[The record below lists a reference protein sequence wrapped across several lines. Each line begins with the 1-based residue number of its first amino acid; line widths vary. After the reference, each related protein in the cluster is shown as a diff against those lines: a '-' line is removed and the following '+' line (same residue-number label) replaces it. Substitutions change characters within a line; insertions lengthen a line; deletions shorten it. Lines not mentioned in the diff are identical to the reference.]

1 MAKVS
6 VKKNYLFNLMY
17 EVLAVLVPFVTTPYV
32 SRVLGVTAIGDYN
45 YINGIVSYFGLIA
58 VTGTATFGNREIS
71 IVQNDKEKRSE
82 YFFEILFFRIIC
94 TGIALLPY
102 LILILSSNGLY
113 KTLYLINLLMFLS
126 WIFDVSW
133 FCQGMENFAVT
144 AIRNSIV
151 KISGA
156 ILIFL
161 LIKSPMDLWKYT
173 TIYSGSMLLGNM
185 TMWVYVAKQV
195 SWPGIKKIHVFRNVK
210 PIFQLFIPVIAVQIY
225 TVMDKTMLGFLD
237 NTTQVG
243 YYAQGQRIIELAITV
258 LNSLISVLLP
268 RISFLFSQ
276 GNTEELQ
283 ALIDKALRYI
293 FMLAI
298 PMIFGCTVLIDWFVP
313 IFFGSG
319 YEPVGN
325 IIKILSCM
333 FIVLSLGRLFGTML
347 IAINQQMQYTIV
359 TIVAAV
365 MNLLLNLVFLFY
377 FHMGAM
383 GVAVASVISEI
394 TATVIQLW
402 DVRSV
407 VKIKMLG
414 KCFIQ
419 YLIPSVIMT
428 IVIVVTQK
436 IIGES
441 LVGLIVAVGI
451 GCAVYFIALLCA
463 KDDIVI
469 SVSKEIWAKFYR
481 RKK

>member
-1 MAKVS
+1 
-6 VKKNYLFNLMY
+6 
-17 EVLAVLVPFVTTPYV
+17 
-32 SRVLGVTAIGDYN
+32 
-45 YINGIVSYFGLIA
+45 
-58 VTGTATFGNREIS
+58 
-71 IVQNDKEKRSE
+71 
-82 YFFEILFFRIIC
+82 
-94 TGIALLPY
+94 
-102 LILILSSNGLY
+102 
-113 KTLYLINLLMFLS
+113 
-126 WIFDVSW
+126 
-133 FCQGMENFAVT
+133 
-144 AIRNSIV
+144 
-151 KISGA
+151 
-156 ILIFL
+156 
-161 LIKSPMDLWKYT
+161 
-173 TIYSGSMLLGNM
+173 
-185 TMWVYVAKQV
+185 MWVYVAKQV

-481 RKK
+481 RKN

>member
-1 MAKVS
+1 MSKVS

-71 IVQNDKEKRSE
+71 IVQKDKEKSSE

-102 LILILSSNGLY
+102 LILILNSNGLY

-133 FCQGMENFAVT
+133 FCQGMENFVVT

-161 LIKSPMDLWKYT
+161 LIKNPLDLWKYT
-173 TIYSGSMLLGNM
+173 MIYSGSMLLGNM
-185 TMWVYVAKQV
+185 TMWVYVVKQV

-210 PIFQLFIPVIAVQIY
+210 PIFQLFIPVIAIQIY

-243 YYAQGQRIIELAITV
+243 YYSQGQRIIELAITV

-276 GNTEELQ
+276 GNIKELQ
-283 ALIDKALRYI
+283 CLIDKVLRYI
-293 FMLAI
+293 FMMAM
-298 PMIFGCTVLIDWFVP
+298 PMILGCVLLIDWFVP

-319 YEPVGN
+319 YDPVGN
-325 IIKILSCM
+325 IIKVLSCM

-347 IAINQQMQYTIV
+347 IAINQQMQYTII

-383 GVAVASVISEI
+383 GVAIASVISEI

-402 DVRSV
+402 DVKNV
-407 VKIKMLG
+407 VKIKMMAKYFLQYLVPSLIMG
-414 KCFIQ
+414 LAIIFIQ
-419 YLIPSVIMT
+419 KM
-428 IVIVVTQK
+428 
-436 IIGES
+436 IGES
-441 LVGLIVAVGI
+441 LVGLIMAVGV
-451 GCAVYFIALLCA
+451 GSSVYFIVLLCT

-469 SVSKEIWAKFYR
+469 SVLKEILANFHKQEA
-481 RKK
+481 